1 MVWREG
7 DDEEGVLTYQQLSTS
22 VRKISRVIQKVT
34 SSSSS
39 PFSPPRSRSPSPP
52 PGRTRPPAY
61 LFTSLP
67 NHRRRASR
75 LRQGWDTSH
84 IGRWMIG
91 MIMPCSKSSKS
102 TLLLRSSFSG
112 RPHTPANVIINVH
125 LIAIIKM
132 FTIFLT
138 IKISNIT
145 TIINMLNAPPMQSS
159 TINCR

>member
-1 MVWREG
+1 MALVWREG

-34 SSSSS
+34 SSSS
-39 PFSPPRSRSPSPP
+39 PFSPPRSRSPSLP
-52 PGRTRPPAY
+52 PGWTRPPAY

-75 LRQGWDTSH
+75 LRQGWETSH

-112 RPHTPANVIINVH
+112 RSHTPANVIINVH

-138 IKISNIT
+138 IKISNI
-145 TIINMLNAPPMQSS
+145 IINMRNAPPMLSS

>member
-39 PFSPPRSRSPSPP
+39 PFSRSPSPSPP

-75 LRQGWDTSH
+75 LRQGWETSH

-91 MIMPCSKSSKS
+91 MIMPCSKSSKIN
-102 TLLLRSSFSG
+102 TFA
-112 RPHTPANVIINVH
+112 TVIIFWKTSHPGQCHHKCSPHCHHQDVH
-125 LIAIIKM
+125 HLPHHQNIKHHHHHKHAQCSSYAIIHNQ
-132 FTIFLT
+132 L
-138 IKISNIT
+138 
-145 TIINMLNAPPMQSS
+145 
-159 TINCR
+159 

>member
-22 VRKISRVIQKVT
+22 VTKISRVIQKVT

-39 PFSPPRSRSPSPP
+39 PFSRSPSPSPP
-52 PGRTRPPAY
+52 PGWTRPPAY

-75 LRQGWDTSH
+75 LRQGWETSH

-91 MIMPCSKSSKS
+91 MIDNAMFKIFKIN
-102 TLLLRSSFSG
+102 TFA
-112 RPHTPANVIINVH
+112 TVIIFWKTSHPGQCHHKCSPHCHHQDVH
-125 LIAIIKM
+125 HLPHHQDIKHHHHHKHAQCSSYAIIHNK
-132 FTIFLT
+132 L
-138 IKISNIT
+138 
-145 TIINMLNAPPMQSS
+145 
-159 TINCR
+159 